1 MSVGTVYRATV
12 SPLYKL
18 LHGEEDLTSNTM
30 LLRMAYC
37 LMWATIS
44 IFNLWVLYKN
54 STHVYASFLW
64 DSSTVRMKMRGVII
78 WSFLYGLALGILA
91 ISIYAWYLHLKI
103 SKLDAEMEILKSSH
117 TDYQR
122 KSGNLMKAMKMIH
135 APMPLDKL
143 VEKNFDAKSI
153 FTESC
158 GAQALDAKAR

>member
-1 MSVGTVYRATV
+1 MSVGTVYRSTV
-12 SPLYKL
+12 SPLYKS

-64 DSSTVRMKMRGVII
+64 DSSTVRMKIMISELNASCFAIALVVP
-78 WSFLYGLALGILA
+78 SFENFQAGCRNGNSQEFPYKLSKEIGKPNEGYG
-91 ISIYAWYLHLKI
+91 
-103 SKLDAEMEILKSSH
+103 
-117 TDYQR
+117 Q
-122 KSGNLMKAMKMIH
+122 AMKMIH